1 MGKIVF
7 AAFFIF
13 IGDIAAAL
21 YLAILGDLDPLSIL
35 LG

>member
-13 IGDIAAAL
+13 IGDIAASM
-21 YLAILGDLDPLSIL
+21 YLLIVGDLDIVSL
-35 LG
+35 LL